1 MEQNAYIDVTIHTGG
16 IELSKITEAQLS
28 VIERHFYQLFAFDV

>member
-1 MEQNAYIDVTIHTGG
+1 LKAPHIDVTIHTCG
-16 IELSKITEAQLS
+16 IELSKMTEAQLS